1 MSQTGSQFQIK
12 ITNPHF
18 FVLLTF
24 MLVGTT
30 FLTMPTT
37 LADRVMQDGWWIP
50 LVSMVIAFPFVYL
63 MILFGRWYPNQS
75 LPEMLVTVFGNV
87 FGKVLLVIVLLLPF
101 YNGAGHTYFFTAFM
115 NTHFF
120 RNTPTEFIV
129 PSLMLVIIIGA
140 YMGIEVLGRAAI
152 ISFVPFIAFLI
163 LITIFSF
170 GDVEIRYLLPMLQ
183 QEPMQ
188 YVDAI
193 LIFSSK
199 IITTNLV
206 LMLFFYPKNIETKHK
221 AEKMVYLAYFFSCFL
236 LFVTT
241 FMAITILGPDLTKVK
256 LFTGFSLGQRVEL
269 GDIIERLESMLLIM
283 FFVSFYF
290 MNALYLYIVATGVSF
305 IAKVN
310 NYKPLVI
317 PVGIIYAYFSL
328 TEFTNLIED
337 TAYYFYGSFFFIVP
351 ACYVI
356 PLLLFI
362 FTITHRKRNG
372 LPLFPE
378 KKQKKKPP
386 HSSYANRT

>member
-1 MSQTGSQFQIK
+1 MSKTEPQPQIQ

-50 LVSMVIAFPFVYL
+50 LVSMVVAFPFVYL
-63 MILFGRWYPNQS
+63 IILFGRWYPNQS

-87 FGKVLLVIVLLLPF
+87 VGKALLMIVLLLPF

-129 PSLMLVIIIGA
+129 PSLMFVIIIGA
-140 YMGIEVLGRAAI
+140 FMGIEVLGRAAI

-170 GDVEIRYLLPMLQ
+170 GDVEIRYLLPILE
-183 QEPMQ
+183 QEPMR
-188 YVDAI
+188 YIDAVF
-193 LIFSSK
+193 LFSSK
-199 IITTNLV
+199 IIATNLV
-206 LMLFFYPKNIETKHK
+206 LMLFFYPKNIEKK
-221 AEKMVYLAYFFSCFL
+221 YEAEKMVYLAYFFSCFL

-290 MNALYLYIVATGVSF
+290 MNALYLYIFTVGVSF
-305 IAKVN
+305 LTKVN

-317 PVGIIYAYFSL
+317 PLGLIYMYFAL

-337 TAYYFYGSFFFIVP
+337 SAYYFYGSFFFIIPV
-351 ACYVI
+351 CYVI
-356 PLLLFI
+356 PLLLFM
-362 FTITHRKRNG
+362 FTIIHRKRNG
-372 LPLFPE
+372 LPLFPNT
-378 KKQKKKPP
+378 KQKKKPS